1 MNAQYYGPLTVG
13 TPPQT
18 IQVIFDTGSSNLWVP
33 NKNKFLQH
41 HALYDHSKSSTYKAN
56 GTVFSVR
63 YGSGAC
69 SGVFS
74 RDTVNIGGMSLPNYD
89 FAEVDNTGGFG
100 ISYWAAKFDGI
111 CGMGWDSIVSG
122 GDVSPV
128 HALMNNLPTAQQFFA
143 FYLGNNQPGE
153 LLIGEVDSKHYT
165 GDFHD
170 VPLSGEG
177 YWQINMDSFTMNGK
191 TVSTTTRAIV
201 DSGTSLLAGPTADVK
216 AIATMVGAK
225 PLVHGE
231 YTIDCNAK
239 NAPDMTF
246 TLNGKAFTLSL
257 NDYVIKSA
265 GQCIFAMMGIDIP
278 APHGPL
284 WILGDVFMR
293 KFYTKFDFANKKL
306 SFATA
311 Q

>member
-18 IQVIFDTGSSNLWVP
+18 IQVIYDTGSSNLWVP
-33 NKNKFLQH
+33 NKNKFLQRH
-41 HALYDHSKSSTYKAN
+41 NLYDHSKSSTYKAN
-56 GTVFSVR
+56 GTVFSVK

-74 RDTVNIGGMSLPNYD
+74 RDTVNIGGMELDNYD

-100 ISYWAAKFDGI
+100 ISYWLAKFDGI
-111 CGMGWDSIVSG
+111 CGMGWDAIVSG
-122 GDVSPV
+122 HDISPV
-128 HALMNNLPTAQQFFA
+128 HALMAKLPTAQQFFA
-143 FYLGNNQPGE
+143 FYLGNNAPSE
-153 LLIGEVDSKHYT
+153 LMIGETDSKHFT
-165 GDFHD
+165 GDWHD
-170 VPLSGEG
+170 VPLAWEG
-177 YWQINMDSFTMNGK
+177 YWQINMDSFTMNNK

-201 DSGTSLLAGPTADVK
+201 DSGTSLLAGPTEDVK
-216 AIATMVGAK
+216 AIATMVGAT
-225 PLVHGE
+225 PLMKGE
-231 YTIDCNAK
+231 YKIDCNA
-239 NAPDMTF
+239 NAPDMVF
-246 TLNGKAFTLSL
+246 TINGKAFNLSL
-257 NDYVIKSA
+257 KDYVLNTA
-265 GQCIFAMMGIDIP
+265 GQCIFGMIGIDVP

-293 KFYTKFDFANKKL
+293 KYYTKFDFGNKQL